1 MFRAHLALR
10 TPHHNINMENSLS
23 LVRPS
28 WRSYLRAV
36 LAIARKDWLHFQRY
50 PLNAIFKVVEPITW
64 LTPVYFLGQSFG
76 ATGGGAGFAEYAGT
90 PDYMSFILVGVIL
103 SNYVAAVFWG
113 MGFALKLDMDAGL
126 LESNW
131 LTPLP
136 RPLFLVGQTVASL
149 VMTTVTSAGVLVVA
163 WLLFGFRPA
172 GDVWAAALV
181 TVLVLAALYGLG
193 FAFAALALLTKDPTN
208 LIDVSNFLVTQ
219 LSGSQFPVR
228 ALPRVLL
235 PLALAMPLTYGYDL
249 VRGFLL
255 NAETLLPVPYE
266 IAILLVFMVVT
277 IALGYAVFT
286 RVERYVRRAGTLA
299 TH

>member
-1 MFRAHLALR
+1 
-10 TPHHNINMENSLS
+10 MEHSPS
-23 LVRPS
+23 LVHPS
-28 WRSYLRAV
+28 WRSHLRAA
-36 LAIARKDWLHFQRY
+36 LAIARKDWLHFRRY
-50 PLNAIFKVVEPITW
+50 PLNAVFKVVEPITW
-64 LTPVYFLGQSFG
+64 LTPVYFLGRSFG
-76 ATGGGAGFAEYAGT
+76 AAGGGSGFAEYAGT
-90 PDYMSFILVGVIL
+90 SDYMSFILVGVIL

-136 RPLFLVGQTVASL
+136 RPLFLVGQTIASL
-149 VMTTVTSAGVLVVA
+149 AMTTVTSAGVLVVA
-163 WLLFGFRPA
+163 WLLFGFRPE
-172 GDVWAAALV
+172 GNLWATALV
-181 TVLVLAALYGLG
+181 AVPVLAALYGLG
-193 FAFAALALLTKDPTN
+193 FAFAALALLVKDPTT

-255 NAETLLPVPYE
+255 NAQTLLPVPYE
-266 IAILLVFMVVT
+266 VAILLAFMVVT

-286 RVERYVRRAGTLA
+286 RVERHVRRAGTLA